1 MKLVAGSSWGS
12 LSLPPAPSFSLDTE
26 CVVSGFTANDK
37 RRVSRAFFWG
47 FGFVFGFGSRP
58 VYGQRT
64 CNEDISPP
72 LSLSLGVLLLF
83 SRGYLCVCK
92 YVCICVDRLN

>member
-12 LSLPPAPSFSLDTE
+12 LSPAPSFSLDTE
-26 CVVSGFTANDK
+26 CVVSGFSANDK

-64 CNEDISPP
+64 CNEDISPS
-72 LSLSLGVLLLF
+72 LSLSVSRCLTALLSWLF
-83 SRGYLCVCK
+83 MCV
-92 YVCICVDRLN
+92 